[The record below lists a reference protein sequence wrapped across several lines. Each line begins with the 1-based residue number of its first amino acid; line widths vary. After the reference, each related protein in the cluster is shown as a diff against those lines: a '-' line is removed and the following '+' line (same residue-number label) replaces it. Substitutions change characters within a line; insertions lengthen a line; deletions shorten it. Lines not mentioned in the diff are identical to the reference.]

1 MKKGK
6 GSLFMKDKIKGIL
19 IGVILGL
26 FMTVTSALAVTETV
40 NKELFYNNI
49 KIELNEEEIMPA
61 DANGNYV
68 EPFVIDGTTYLPV
81 RAVANAL
88 NLNVAWDGDTNTVK
102 LSTQNN
108 KDNVNDNNIYKI
120 GDTAEIS
127 ASYGDYKLTIESVV
141 ESTKRNEYTKEQPSR
156 IIIVNYEYENINCS
170 QDITISQLYFHAYDK
185 DGDLLDVYPSIETK
199 SPNTISAGGKK
210 KASVAYG
217 LNSDVNYIKLQFY
230 NIDYSDMYNPT
241 CTFEL
246 QW

>member
-1 MKKGK
+1 
-6 GSLFMKDKIKGIL
+6 MKDKIKGIL

-26 FMTVTSALAVTETV
+26 FMTVTSTLAVTETV

-108 KDNVNDNNIYKI
+108 KDNVNDISKLL
-120 GDTAEIS
+120 DEIK
-127 ASYGDYKLTIESVV
+127 A
-141 ESTKRNEYTKEQPSR
+141 N
-156 IIIVNYEYENINCS
+156 NYEEH
-170 QDITISQLYFHAYDK
+170 L
-185 DGDLLDVYPSIETK
+185 
-199 SPNTISAGGKK
+199 
-210 KASVAYG
+210 
-217 LNSDVNYIKLQFY
+217 
-230 NIDYSDMYNPT
+230 
-241 CTFEL
+241 
-246 QW
+246 